1 MPDIDQKNGIDMAN
15 IASINGQDIAASG
28 GAYDPINETG
38 TYTTTLPTSG
48 MIQMGGAYR
57 QVYNEASLGGKKTG
71 GDDITGFTMGTDIV
85 RNYSSDVNGRHA
97 RAATPFTP
105 TVVKMAASAYS
116 VHVIDTD
123 GKMWIMASATS
134 LWGGG
139 NNNPTRRTFTQLT
152 GVGDSDTGWTDVA
165 ACSSTG
171 LAINSGKLY
180 AIGNNSY
187 GKFGNG
193 STSSSYNNWTQ
204 IGTDSDWVSVS
215 CGQNH
220 SAAIKGSSNVLYTC
234 GRNNDGITGQ
244 NTQSGNTTTWT
255 AVDATNLVSATNNNF
270 SFVDAGY
277 HHTTAI
283 QSGRAFG
290 CGMATNNEQLGQN
303 LTSDQTIMVQ
313 TGSVGGTLQTDWTK
327 FYANYYSSHLINSSG
342 HFYHQGDGQYYMSG
356 DGTQDDHKAGD
367 AVRTSNWADVE
378 DIYYSRGQYIIKY
391 LIIKRSGK
399 LYYVG
404 YTREGNISPDSY
416 TGTYI
421 TSPTLLIDSQING
434 QAAIIRPDQN
444 QSESLIA
451 QYQ

>member
-1 MPDIDQKNGIDMAN
+1 MPNIASHNGIDVGN

-28 GAYDPINETG
+28 GAFDPVADTG
-38 TYTTTLPTSG
+38 TYTETVPTSG
-48 MIQMGGAYR
+48 LIQMGGAYR
-57 QVYNEASLGGKKTG
+57 QVYNESSNGGKTTG
-71 GDDITGFTMGTDIV
+71 GDHVTGFTLGTDIV

-105 TVVKMAASAYS
+105 TVSKIAASGYAIYI
-116 VHVIDTD
+116 IDTD
-123 GKMWIMASATS
+123 GKMWVMTS
-134 LWGGG
+134 SSSYWGGSG
-139 NNNPTRRTFTQLT
+139 NVSRRTFTQLT
-152 GVGDSDTGWTDVA
+152 GVGDSDTGWTSVA
-165 ACSSTG
+165 AWASTAM
-171 LAINSGKLY
+171 AINSGKLY

-193 STSSSYNNWTQ
+193 SSSSSYGNWTQ

-215 CGQNH
+215 VGQNH
-220 SAAIKGSSNVLYTC
+220 AAAIKGSSNALYTA
-234 GRNNDGITGQ
+234 GRNNDGLTGQ

-270 SFVDAGY
+270 SFVDASY
-277 HHTTAI
+277 HNTTAI

-290 CGMATNNEQLGQN
+290 CGRCDNNEPLGQN

-342 HFYHQGDGQYYMSG
+342 HFYHQGDGQYYLSG

-367 AVRTSNWADVE
+367 AVRTSTWTDVE
-378 DIYYSRGQYIIKY
+378 NIYYARGQYIVKY
-391 LIIKRSGK
+391 LVIKRSGK

-404 YTREGNISPDSY
+404 YTREGNIPPNITSVY
-416 TGTYI
+416 V

-434 QAAIIRPDQN
+434 EAIIIRADQN
-444 QSESLIA
+444 QSESLMA

>member
-1 MPDIDQKNGIDMAN
+1 MPNIASHNGIDVGN

-28 GAYDPINETG
+28 GAFNPVAGTG
-38 TYTTTLPTSG
+38 TYTETVPTSG
-48 MIQMGGAYR
+48 LIQMGGAYR
-57 QVYNEASLGGKKTG
+57 QVYNEAAASGKKSG
-71 GDDITGFTMGTDIV
+71 GDHVTGFVMGADIV
-85 RNYSSDVNGRHA
+85 RNYSSDVNGIHA

-105 TVVKMAASAYS
+105 TVSKLAASNYS
-116 VHVIDTD
+116 IHIIDTD
-123 GKMWIMASATS
+123 GKMWIAASGTS
-134 LWGGG
+134 LWGGSG
-139 NNNPTRRTFTQLT
+139 SPTRRTFTQLT
-152 GVGDSDTGWTDVA
+152 GVGDSDTGWTDIS
-165 ACSSTG
+165 ACASTA

-215 CGQNH
+215 LGNNH
-220 SAAIKGSSNVLYTC
+220 AAAIKGSSNVLYTT
-234 GRNNDGITGQ
+234 GRNADGMTGH

-255 AVDATNLVSATNNNF
+255 AVDATNLVNATNNNF

-277 HHTTAI
+277 HHTTGI

-290 CGMATNNEQLGQN
+290 CGRCDSNEQLGQN
-303 LTSDQTIMVQ
+303 LNSDQNIMVQ

-342 HFYHQGDGQYYMSG
+342 HFYHQGDGIYYLSG

-367 AVRTSNWADVE
+367 AVRTSTWTDAE
-378 DIYYSRGQYIIKY
+378 DIYYARGTYIVKY

-404 YTREGNISPDSY
+404 YTREGNIPPNSTS
-416 TGTYI
+416 GTYI

-434 QAAIIRPDQN
+434 QAAIIRPDSN
-444 QSESLIA
+444 NAESLIA

>member
-15 IASINGQDIAASG
+15 IASINGQDIPASG
-28 GAYDPINETG
+28 GAFDPVAGTG

-48 MIQMGGAYR
+48 LIQMGGAYR
-57 QVYNEASLGGKKTG
+57 QPYSESASSGKHSG
-71 GDDITGFTMGTDIV
+71 GDDVTGFTLGTDIV
-85 RNYSSDVNGRHA
+85 RNYSSDVNGIHA

-105 TVVKMAASAYS
+105 TVSKMAAGGYAIFI
-116 VHVIDTD
+116 IDTD
-123 GKMWIMASATS
+123 GKMWIAATS
-134 LWGGG
+134 NSYWGGSG
-139 NNNPTRRTFTQLT
+139 SVSRRTFTQLT
-152 GVGDSDTGWTDVA
+152 GVGDSDTGWTDVS
-165 ACSSTG
+165 ACSSTA

-180 AIGNNSY
+180 GIGNNSY

-193 STSSSYNNWTQ
+193 STSSSYSNWTQ

-215 CGQNH
+215 VSQNH
-220 SAAIKGSSNVLYTC
+220 TAAIKGSSNVLYTA
-234 GRNNDGITGQ
+234 GRNNDGMTGQ

-270 SFVDAGY
+270 SFVDASY

-283 QSGRAFG
+283 QSGRAFA
-290 CGMATNNEQLGQN
+290 CGRCDSNEPLGQN

-367 AVRTSNWADVE
+367 AVRTSTWTDAE
-378 DIYYSRGQYIIKY
+378 DIYYAKGQYIVKY

-404 YTREGNISPDSY
+404 YTREGNISPNS
-416 TGTYI
+416 TSGAYI

-434 QAAIIRPDQN
+434 EAAIIRPDSN
-444 QSESLIA
+444 SAESLIA